1 MTELSTQ
8 ASITPYPNSELN
20 PLTVATKEETKA
32 EEKIEIFQD
41 LAKVVVRSGQRIRA
55 QYDSAVAFSSGV
67 VLNYGATGKSIWS
80 TITNKL
86 FGGENIMAL
95 FLQGKG
101 IAHIS
106 DPEFSGSIAKYTLDK
121 GEEIYINKGAWLA
134 SDEEVKLDSTWE
146 SMGSLIM
153 NGSKGFILRASS
165 PVEGSRVFISS
176 FGQLTKITLEEGE
189 TYTVDNGHLLAY
201 SSTASKGLSLP
212 GNVISSIASGE
223 GLCHKLVG
231 PGTLLVQS
239 RSKEKF
245 IEQVLAEKHFQDK
258 IQEVAANI
266 IKKTK

>member
-1 MTELSTQ
+1 MTELTTQTSAST
-8 ASITPYPNSELN
+8 YPNSELA
-20 PLTVATKEETKA
+20 PITTSTSEESKVK
-32 EEKIEIFQD
+32 EKIEIFQD
-41 LAKVVVRSGQRIRA
+41 LAKVAVRSGQRLRA

-67 VLNYGATGKSIWS
+67 SLNYGATGKSIWN
-80 TITNKL
+80 TISNKI

-95 FLQGKG
+95 FLQGEG
-101 IAHIS
+101 VAHIS

-165 PVEGSRVFISS
+165 PVERSRVFISS
-176 FGQLTKITLEEGE
+176 FGQLTKIILKEGE
-189 TYTVDNGHLLAY
+189 TYIVDNGHLLAY

-212 GNVISSIASGE
+212 GSVISSIASGE
-223 GLCHKLVG
+223 GLCHKLTG

-245 IEQVLAEKHFQDK
+245 IEQVLAEKKFQDK
-258 IQEVAANI
+258 IQEVAARI